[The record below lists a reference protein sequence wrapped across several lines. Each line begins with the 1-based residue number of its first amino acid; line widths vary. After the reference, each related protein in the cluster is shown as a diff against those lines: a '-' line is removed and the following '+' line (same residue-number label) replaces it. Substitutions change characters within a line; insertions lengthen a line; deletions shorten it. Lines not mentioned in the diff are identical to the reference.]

1 MWGATGKSTPPN
13 NKQSTQPNRNQTKHT
28 TKQTMN
34 KMKTIKTKEAA
45 IILARLMKDCNIYI
59 SWGPH
64 DIKEIPGGISFQVQG
79 FIYSGEVTIT
89 VSKTT
94 AGKFCFTVKIGG
106 KENQVKGGELVDYID
121 KRVEFV
127 ENYEQAVK
135 DSMTDEEFEMFSGI
149 RHIVI
154 L

>member
-1 MWGATGKSTPPN
+1 
-13 NKQSTQPNRNQTKHT
+13 
-28 TKQTMN
+28 
-34 KMKTIKTKEAA
+34 MKTIKTKEAA
-45 IILARLMKDCNIYI
+45 IILARLMQDTNVFF

-79 FIYSGEVTIT
+79 FIYSGEVLIT
-89 VSKTT
+89 VSDIN
-94 AGKFCFTVKIGG
+94 AGRIYFTVNIGG
-106 KENQVKGGELVDYID
+106 KENKVKGSELVDYID
-121 KRVEFV
+121 KQVEFV